1 MRNSA
6 EQERLEEWQIKI
18 LQASIGNAE
27 EILALQ
33 KLAFQSEGELYNNYD
48 IAPLK
53 QTLDEIRADFKTHV
67 FFKAVFDGKI
77 VGTVRAYEKD
87 GTCYIGRLAVS
98 PGMQNQGIGAM
109 LMKEI
114 EDYFK
119 SKRFE
124 LFVGSKSEKNQ
135 HLYQKLG
142 YSIFKKEPY
151 GCGSAIEIFYMEK
164 NLKS

>member
-1 MRNSA
+1 MTVKEN
-6 EQERLEEWQIKI
+6 LMKI
-18 LQASIGNAE
+18 TQASIEDAE

-33 KLAFQSEGELYNNYD
+33 KLAFQIEGELYNNYD

-53 QTLDEIRADFKTHV
+53 QTLDEMRADFKTHTV
-67 FFKAVFDGKI
+67 LKVVFDGKI

-87 GTCYIGRLAVS
+87 GTCFVGRLAVH
-98 PGMQNQGIGAM
+98 PEKQNQGIGAA

-114 EDYFK
+114 ERHFT

-124 LFVGSKSEKNQ
+124 LFVGSKSVKNQ

-142 YSIFKKEPY
+142 YSVFKKKPY
-151 GCGSAIEIFYMEK
+151 GCGSNIEVFFMEK
-164 NLKS
+164 IV